1 MAGRFYSVDEVAE
14 LLGLHVK
21 TVRNHVR
28 EGRLKAVR
36 AGRRYRIS
44 REALA
49 EFLGHPPPEPAR
61 ETVRRSRRTGVTS
74 VVEIE
79 AISPAAMSRLSSLLT
94 AVRKAPPDGEPL
106 HVQIVYAEERAEMKI
121 ILTGGMEATAEALRL
136 AAALAR
142 EL

>member
-36 AGRRYRIS
+36 AGKRYRIS
-44 REALA
+44 REALE

-61 ETVRRSRRTGVTS
+61 ETVRRARRTSVTS
-74 VVEIE
+74 VVQID
-79 AISPAAMSRLSSLLT
+79 AISPAAMNRLSTLLT
-94 AVRKAPPDGEPL
+94 AVRQSPPDGEPL